1 MNRPVFTAQKKKKK
15 GTTDFQILSL
25 THTHALS
32 LSLSLSLGS
41 VEEKKTEKK
50 YIQKLLNKCVENI

>member
-1 MNRPVFTAQKKKKK
+1 MKRPVFTAQKKKKK

-32 LSLSLSLGS
+32 LSLSLSGICGR
-41 VEEKKTEKK
+41 EKDRKKIHTEAIK
-50 YIQKLLNKCVENI
+50 